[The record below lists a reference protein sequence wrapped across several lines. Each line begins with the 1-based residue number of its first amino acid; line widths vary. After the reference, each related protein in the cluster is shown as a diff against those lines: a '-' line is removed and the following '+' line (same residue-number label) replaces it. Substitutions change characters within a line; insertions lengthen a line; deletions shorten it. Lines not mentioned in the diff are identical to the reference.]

1 MQVVLSVL
9 LLFWTGAEGAYRI
22 AVLPFEDRTDF
33 NGPWDI
39 RVEVPRI
46 LGERIGERGGYSVV
60 PMDTVV
66 ALLERRAAKYPKDT
80 LTAIGRELDVDYLI
94 VGSIER
100 FSLSRFMI
108 GARML
113 GGYWSYSSDVELKG
127 KLIRAV
133 DGKAMGELRGRG
145 KVTDRDL
152 GLSLLGRRPE
162 KDRQFYGI
170 GELKFGSEEFRGTIL
185 GKALEEAIAGFV
197 TELGKVLPTPE
208 HLRRKAL
215 VVLVEDGVVYLN
227 LGYEDGV
234 RPGDR
239 FWVYEE
245 GEIIRD
251 PVTGE
256 VLGRADPKK
265 VGEVQ
270 VTEVKAPH
278 LSKARLIRGRAEKG
292 DELRPE

>member
-1 MQVVLSVL
+1 MQVLLSVL
-9 LLFWTGAEGAYRI
+9 LLWMGAEGAYRI
-22 AVLPFEDRTDF
+22 AVLPFEDRTSF
-33 NGPWDI
+33 SGPWDI
-39 RVEVPRI
+39 RVEIPRI
-46 LGERIGERGGYSVV
+46 LVERIGERGGYSVV
-60 PMDTVV
+60 SMDTVV
-66 ALLERRAAKYPKDT
+66 ALLERRAEKCPKDT
-80 LTAIGRELDVDYLI
+80 LTAVGRELDVDYLI

-100 FSLSRFMI
+100 FSLSRFMV

-127 KLIRAV
+127 KLVRAV
-133 DGKAMGELRGRG
+133 DGRVMGELKGEG
-145 KVTDRDL
+145 DVNDRDL

-170 GELKFGSEEFRGTIL
+170 GELKFGSEEFRRTIL
-185 GKALEEAIAGFV
+185 GRALEEAIAGFV
-197 TELGKVLPTPE
+197 TELGKVLPASE

-239 FWVYEE
+239 FWVYKE

-256 VLGRADPKK
+256 VLGRADAKK

-278 LSKARLIRGRAEKG
+278 LSKARLVRGRAEKG
-292 DELRPE
+292 NELRPE